1 MPTRRSISA
10 RRARP
15 RPDFRAVARGC
26 TSGAGEHVAA
36 SQSLLA
42 IPAAGE
48 VTLRV
53 RCVPTMPK
61 SYSPRALPPL
71 PGIKL
76 SIDKDRSEHA
86 PARAY
91 LTIRRLE
98 LRAQFPDGSVSEPFF
113 YDLVERKALDA
124 VVVAPHF
131 RDESGA
137 RKVLLRSALRP
148 PVVFRPRS
156 AWPVPERETLGGLWE
171 FPAGLVEPHER
182 SEEGLRRCAARE
194 LYEETG
200 AEIAV
205 EAMLPLGPSVFPCPG
220 IIGERHFFFHAEVDP
235 TALVPPIED
244 GSVLERQAALVTV
257 TLQDALALVRAG
269 EIEDAKTELALRR
282 LAEI

>member
-1 MPTRRSISA
+1 MRDPA
-10 RRARP
+10 REN
-15 RPDFRAVARGC
+15 RG
-26 TSGAGEHVAA
+26 AN
-36 SQSLLA
+36 SLLA
-42 IPAAGE
+42 IPTAAE
-48 VTLRV
+48 VTLREPSI
-53 RCVPTMPK
+53 PTMPK
-61 SYSPRALPPL
+61 AYSPRALPPL

-91 LTIRRLE
+91 LTVRRLE

-156 AWPVPERETLGGLWE
+156 AWPIPERETLGGLWE
-171 FPAGLVEPHER
+171 FPAGLVEPDER

-200 AEIAV
+200 AEVAAA
-205 EAMLPLGPSVFPCPG
+205 AMLPLGPSVFPCPG
-220 IIGERHFFFHAEVDP
+220 VIGERHFFFHAEIDP
-235 TALVPPIED
+235 TALVPPVED
-244 GSVLERQAALVTV
+244 GSALERQATLVTV

-269 EIEDAKTELALRR
+269 EIEDAKTEIALRR